1 MIRIASILSALTLI
15 FGSALSFLHSQN
27 ELLRLKLELPRAVA
41 EVDLLAEEVA
51 ELGYLVEQ
59 LESPS
64 RLLAFA
70 AKPEFSYLS
79 QPDPARICVAIQ
91 VDPVSNDP
99 TPAASASNATIAST
113 WPSSPLVARP

>member
-1 MIRIASILSALTLI
+1 MIRVVSILSALTLT

-41 EVDLLAEEVA
+41 EVDLLAEEIT
-51 ELGYLVEQ
+51 ELSYLVEQ

-70 AKPEFSYLS
+70 ALPEFHHLS
-79 QPDPARICVAIQ
+79 QPDPYRICVATQ
-91 VDPVSNDP
+91 VDPVSHDS
-99 TPAASASNATIAST
+99 TPASTASSATIASI
-113 WPSSPLVARP
+113 WPSPSIARP